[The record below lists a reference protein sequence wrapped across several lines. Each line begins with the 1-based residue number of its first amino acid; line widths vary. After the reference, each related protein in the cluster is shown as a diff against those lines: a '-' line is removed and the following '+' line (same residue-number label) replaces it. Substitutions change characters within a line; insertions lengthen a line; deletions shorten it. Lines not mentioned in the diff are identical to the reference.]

1 MQQFQAEIK
10 KILQKAYTP
19 IHARDMGVERG
30 KERRTRTEA
39 DTLSENLADLKGFD
53 GVHLLTDPPHFF
65 SATLLSHSLLL
76 SLLSLLGDLLQRAV
90 SFIFREKQI

>member
-1 MQQFQAEIK
+1 
-10 KILQKAYTP
+10 
-19 IHARDMGVERG
+19 MGVERE

-53 GVHLLTDPPHFF
+53 GVQLLTDPPHLF

-76 SLLSLLGDLLQRAV
+76 SLLSLLGDLLLQRAV